1 MNTAGISAPNNHLYS
16 QSKADG
22 SVGQTKHWTQSRTVR
37 NIAGIAVLA
46 VGALAGVAASFFAS
60 PFAVIVAAGAV
71 TVVVGVAVVGYFSFK
86 SHRDN
91 SGTAMASISPA
102 GQTPLPPSPETPQ
115 TPPAMPAQPRS
126 YPSAANPYFP
136 AANPY
141 FPAAN
146 PYFPETDSYLL
157 KSHSQSAYQAPPKY
171 VPSANYQGRRI
182 ITCKDYI
189 HMQEDHAAKVVRSYG
204 YRFYGS
210 SRDGN
215 CYFDSVV
222 NQCPEGSG
230 WTVHNLRNRVYQ
242 EAVRWC
248 NNYAAHYNPKSHS
261 FENDLYTRLIFQNGL
276 NALKNDRQWADAAD
290 SVFTARV
297 LNKPVVVINMNG
309 SVGFAVDAQGQFMS
323 DLLNATRRLDDYRII
338 LDDQFIL
345 LIFDRNHFM
354 GVHPIEK

>member
-91 SGTAMASISPA
+91 SGTAKASISPA

-126 YPSAANPYFP
+126 YPS
-136 AANPY
+136 
-141 FPAAN
+141 AAN